1 MALLAVAIGALA
13 VARPQARYPETRAGD
28 FSRARAGI
36 DQKRTRDV
44 DRIAH
49 LQNYTMRKLAVSD
62 SEIAAD
68 LLVVEH
74 VGLLSGLAHLF
85 DRDRV
90 EIGEKRL
97 ARPTYGRIDHPLKE
111 HRV

>member
-1 MALLAVAIGALA
+1 MKA
-13 VARPQARYPETRAGD
+13 ARE
-28 FSRARAGI
+28 
-36 DQKRTRDV
+36 
-44 DRIAH
+44 H

-97 ARPTYGRIDHPLKE
+97 ARPTYGRIDHPRSSGSAVLSDIAV
-111 HRV
+111 RTISPTLMRRRSRASW